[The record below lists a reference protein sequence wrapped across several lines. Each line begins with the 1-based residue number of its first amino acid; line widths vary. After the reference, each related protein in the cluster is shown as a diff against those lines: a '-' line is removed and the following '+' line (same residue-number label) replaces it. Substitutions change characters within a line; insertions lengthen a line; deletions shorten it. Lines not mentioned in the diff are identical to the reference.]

1 MVAAAAVARV
11 INTEEGALR
20 GIPTIIRLRHSLLSS
35 DLWER
40 RKEKRDEADGGYALE
55 TKCRF
60 LLLISI
66 LHIALVDLPLMI
78 QSYSNV

>member
-35 DLWER
+35 DLGATKGEER
-40 RKEKRDEADGGYALE
+40 RSRWGLCLRDEVPVSAPHLNTPHRFGGF
-55 TKCRF
+55 T
-60 LLLISI
+60 
-66 LHIALVDLPLMI
+66 
-78 QSYSNV
+78 SNDSVIF